1 MAEETTTVQT
11 TGTTA
16 ETQEKTFTQA
26 DVDKLIQ
33 SRLDRERKKY
43 PTDEELTAYRTWKE
57 GQQTE
62 QERREQQEKDLK
74 DTKAALGAAQ
84 TELEQLRRDKYVMS
98 KGLTGEQAEFIAY
111 KAGKMVDDKTTFEQ
125 AVDQLTAEKKTTTFD
140 WTAPAGKGPSKGMTL
155 NERINNELR
164 G

>member
-11 TGTTA
+11 TGITA

-74 DTKAALGAAQ
+74 DAKAALGAAQ

-98 KGLTGEQAEFIAY
+98 KGLTGEQAEFIAF
-111 KAGKMVDDKTTFEQ
+111 KAGKMVDEKTTFEQ

-140 WTAPAGKGPSKGMTL
+140 WMAPAGKGPSKGMTL